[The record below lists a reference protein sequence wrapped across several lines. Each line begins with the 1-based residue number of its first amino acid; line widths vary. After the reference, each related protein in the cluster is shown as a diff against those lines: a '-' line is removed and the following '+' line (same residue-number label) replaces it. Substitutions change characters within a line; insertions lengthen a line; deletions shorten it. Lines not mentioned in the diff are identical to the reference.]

1 MKKIK
6 KSRFFLSVLI
16 VYGLIALFPRPQNF
30 QGFNP
35 LRVEKGALP
44 LLIAHGGGNLEFPD
58 NTLEAYYNAYSID
71 ENVMLETDVNLTKD
85 GVIILSHDR
94 SLDQKTNLINADIIN
109 TNYSDLVANEVDF
122 GYQNNISRANGYN
135 TSGEFFKYKNY
146 NNEEVTPLDVSYP
159 SGVDPR
165 HPSKFLVST
174 LAELIT
180 RFPSSLIN
188 VEIKQTGDVGL
199 LALAKVIEIMDE
211 LKTTHQ
217 TYQRIVLA
225 TFHNEVYQAMENL
238 QKSSH
243 PQLMFSPEFNGV
255 LSFFIL
261 QTTLTSVFYRQP
273 IAVFQL
279 PTEQLGL
286 SLTTNL
292 LINTAHMHNIA
303 VHYWTINDEE
313 TMRMLIKKGVDG
325 IMTDRPTL
333 LFNILS
339 EYRLVT

>member
-6 KSRFFLSVLI
+6 KRRFFLSVLI
-16 VYGLIALFPRPQNF
+16 VYGLIALFPRSQNF
-30 QGFNP
+30 PGSNP
-35 LRVEKGALP
+35 LRVDKGELP

-58 NTLEAYYNAYSID
+58 NTLEAYYHAYSID

-85 GVIILSHDR
+85 GFIILSHDR
-94 SLDQKTNLINADIIN
+94 SLDQKTNLINADVIN
-109 TNYSDLVANEVDF
+109 TNYADLVANEVDF

-135 TSGEFFKYKNY
+135 TSEEFFKYKNY
-146 NNEEVTPLDVSYP
+146 LNQEVSPLDVSYP
-159 SGVDPR
+159 NGVNPR
-165 HPSKFLVST
+165 HPTKFLVST
-174 LAELIT
+174 LEELIT
-180 RFPSSLIN
+180 LFPNNLIN
-188 VEIKQTGDVGL
+188 VEIKQTGEIGL

-225 TFHNEVYQAMENL
+225 TFHEEVYKSMENF
-238 QKSSH
+238 QRTTH

-261 QTTLTSVFYRQP
+261 QTTLMSVFYRQP

-286 SLTTNL
+286 SLTTDL

-313 TMRMLIKKGVDG
+313 TMRLLIEKGVDG

-339 EYRLVT
+339 EYK